1 MPRPGGF
8 YCGWVIFFDLVAD
21 EGYGGQIWKSFLW
34 QIRQRRFS
42 GLEGGV
48 ICGGGGLV
56 GGGFPEA
63 CRVQNRKAKPQRPEA
78 CRVRL
83 V

>member
-8 YCGWVIFFDLVAD
+8 YFGWVIFFDLVAD
-21 EGYGGQIWKSFLW
+21 EGYGGQIWKSFLG

-56 GGGFPEA
+56 GGGFLLWLVA
-63 CRVQNRKAKPQRPEA
+63 LMIWWRQRF
-78 CRVRL
+78 
-83 V
+83 